1 MLNIKTL
8 DVEINKNG
16 QNYLVSNN
24 SITGTSLEVLSF
36 MSSGIK
42 KRSGSGTSEGRPGRI
57 NYYSEDDYRTITMTV
72 EATAEDM
79 QDIAHLRDA
88 VNELFD
94 GEMFIR
100 EMRVKDIKVEYERP
114 GERTGELQLEAPEY
128 VNGKQIKVA
137 KVNSIEIDDT
147 TLKSVFMVE
156 FETTDL
162 PYFESIYTTLEL
174 HDSGYSATAEKYGL
188 VDNIDDE
195 KVKYRFTQD
204 VKSNF
209 IPNSDTSKVSNM
221 SSWRP
226 RGTNVTMN
234 ASVQTES
241 WYLLQVQNSGTYI
254 ATESNPLAFD
264 LIAGEDYTLT
274 YFAQPSALIT
284 EMDYNW
290 LIRSGQ
296 PNLKLPAP
304 KVTLNHG
311 IRTGT
316 NYYNKYD
323 ITFTAEFTGKCSV
336 LIGGKLASGIQSFL
350 YFSYPRLYKGAESKS
365 WSEVI
370 PDGGTTSFTVYNAG
384 NVTVEP
390 ESMELRIRFRNAKN
404 LGEIKLVNKTT
415 GETFSTTAD
424 VGLTR
429 HFEINGMVVKSGAKN
444 IFRDTNRRFIRL
456 VPGINEFDFSGATF
470 DSLDF
475 NFKYLY
481 K

>member
-1 MLNIKTL
+1 MLSIKTL

-174 HDSGYSATAEKYGL
+174 HDSGYAHSAEKYGL

-195 KVKYRFTQD
+195 KVQYRFT
-204 VKSNF
+204 SN
-209 IPNSDTSKVSNM
+209 N
-221 SSWRP
+221 
-226 RGTNVTMN
+226 
-234 ASVQTES
+234 
-241 WYLLQVQNSGTYI
+241 
-254 ATESNPLAFD
+254 
-264 LIAGEDYTLT
+264 
-274 YFAQPSALIT
+274 
-284 EMDYNW
+284 
-290 LIRSGQ
+290 
-296 PNLKLPAP
+296 
-304 KVTLNHG
+304 
-311 IRTGT
+311 
-316 NYYNKYD
+316 
-323 ITFTAEFTGKCSV
+323 
-336 LIGGKLASGIQSFL
+336 
-350 YFSYPRLYKGAESKS
+350 
-365 WSEVI
+365 
-370 PDGGTTSFTVYNAG
+370 FTVYNAG

-390 ESMELRIRFRNAKN
+390 ESMLLHIFVAS
-404 LGEIKLVNKTT
+404 TT
-415 GETFSTTAD
+415 GDSITIKNNTTDEVFTLNRKMNA
-424 VGLTR
+424 R
-429 HFEINGMVVKSGAKN
+429 HIQINGMVVTDGTTQV
-444 IFRDTNRRFIRL
+444 FRDTNKRFISL
-456 VPGINEFDFSGATF
+456 APGDNSITVTGATF
-470 DSLDF
+470 NEIRF
-475 NFKYLY
+475 NFKYYY

>member
-1 MLNIKTL
+1 M
-8 DVEINKNG
+8 DVEIVKKNG
-16 QNYLVSNN
+16 RKFRLSDYGVVKDFVVD
-24 SITGTSLEVLSF
+24 SIDREVVRDSVD
-36 MSSGIK
+36 
-42 KRSGSGTSEGRPGRI
+42 GRPGSLEYGVYDGDRSI
-57 NYYSEDDYRTITMTV
+57 SVPFILKAKDLHDY
-72 EATAEDM
+72 
-79 QDIAHLRDA
+79 AHLRD
-88 VNELFD
+88 ELYSLLGDREPFY
-94 GEMFIR
+94 IR
-100 EMRVKDIKVEYERP
+100 EMRRP
-114 GERTGELQLEAPEY
+114 KTLQYDFVGFGQKPKWSSQTDNEY
-128 VNGKQIKVA
+128 VNGKQYLVRLDNALSPSQKGIRGEV
-137 KVNSIEIDDT
+137 
-147 TLKSVFMVE
+147 TLE
-156 FETTDL
+156 FVTSGLPYAETT
-162 PYFESIYTTLEL
+162 YTTLEL

-188 VDNIDDE
+188 VDDIDDE
-195 KVKYRFTQD
+195 KVKYRFIQD

-209 IPNSDTSKVSNM
+209 IPKSDTRVSGNM

-234 ASVQTES
+234 ASVQSES

-254 ATESNPLAFD
+254 ATESDLLAFD
-264 LIAGEDYTLT
+264 LIAGEEYTLT
-274 YFAQPSALIT
+274 YYAQPSALIT
-284 EMDYNW
+284 EMNYNW

-296 PNLKLPAP
+296 PNLKLPSP

-316 NYYNKYD
+316 TYYNKYD

-336 LIGGKLASGIQSFL
+336 LIGGKLASGTQSFL

-444 IFRDTNRRFIRL
+444 IFRDTNRLFVRL
-456 VPGINEFDFSGATF
+456 EPGINEFEFSGATF

-475 NFKYLY
+475 NFKFYY

>member
-1 MLNIKTL
+1 M
-8 DVEINKNG
+8 DVEIVKKNG
-16 QNYLVSNN
+16 RKFRLSDYGVVKDFVVD
-24 SITGTSLEVLSF
+24 SIGQEVVRDSV
-36 MSSGIK
+36 
-42 KRSGSGTSEGRPGRI
+42 EGRPGSLEYGVYDGDRSI
-57 NYYSEDDYRTITMTV
+57 SVPFILKAKDLHDY
-72 EATAEDM
+72 
-79 QDIAHLRDA
+79 AHLRD
-88 VNELFD
+88 ELYSLLGDREPFY
-94 GEMFIR
+94 IR
-100 EMRVKDIKVEYERP
+100 EMRRP
-114 GERTGELQLEAPEY
+114 KALQYDFVSFGQSPKWSSQTDNEY
-128 VNGKQIKVA
+128 VNGKQYLVRLD
-137 KVNSIEIDDT
+137 NSLSPSQKGIRGEV
-147 TLKSVFMVE
+147 TLE
-156 FETTDL
+156 FVTSGL
-162 PYFESIYTTLEL
+162 PYAETAYTALEL

-195 KVKYRFTQD
+195 KVKYRFIQD

-209 IPNSDTSKVSNM
+209 IPKSDTRVAGNM

-234 ASVQTES
+234 ASVQSES

-254 ATESNPLAFD
+254 ATESDLLAFD
-264 LIAGEDYTLT
+264 LIAGEEYTLT

-296 PNLKLPAP
+296 PNLKLPSP

-316 NYYNKYD
+316 TYYNKYD

-336 LIGGKLASGIQSFL
+336 LIGGNLSRDSQSFL

-384 NVTVEP
+384 NVTIEP
-390 ESMELRIRFRNAKN
+390 ESMYLNIGMRYVTTSGGFKIRN
-404 LGEIKLVNKTT
+404 ETT
-415 GETFSTTAD
+415 GEEHIINSAHER
-424 VGLTR
+424 R
-429 HFEINGMVVKSGAKN
+429 HLRLNGMVATSGN
-444 IFRDTNRRFIRL
+444 INNFRNTNRRFISL
-456 VPGINEFDFSGATF
+456 VPGDNKFTVSGGTFEEITIDFKF
-470 DSLDF
+470 
-475 NFKYLY
+475 LY

>member
-1 MLNIKTL
+1 MLIIKTL

-16 QNYLVSNN
+16 KSYLVSNN
-24 SITGTSLEVLSF
+24 NITGTSLEVLSF

-42 KRSGSGTSEGRPGRI
+42 KRSGSGASEGRPGRI

-147 TLKSVFMVE
+147 TLKSVFTVE
-156 FETTDL
+156 FETTEL

-195 KVKYRFTQD
+195 KVQYVFQGNDNNNR
-204 VKSNF
+204 
-209 IPNSDTSKVSNM
+209 IPM
-221 SSWRP
+221 ESSAW
-226 RGTNVTMN
+226 
-234 ASVQTES
+234 ES
-241 WYLLQVQNSGTYI
+241 GSFYS
-254 ATESNPLAFD
+254 
-264 LIAGEDYTLT
+264 
-274 YFAQPSALIT
+274 
-284 EMDYNW
+284 
-290 LIRSGQ
+290 
-296 PNLKLPAP
+296 
-304 KVTLNHG
+304 
-311 IRTGT
+311 TGT
-316 NYYNKYD
+316 NNNNSTD
-323 ITFTAEFTGKCSV
+323 IRTADYITVTKGATITVSNYSETNIRTMGVYEWDGSTYIGVTWISSGMKTFE
-336 LIGGKLASGIQSFL
+336 ASGNLIKIALFPTDGTSL
-350 YFSYPRLYKGAESKS
+350 STSVVNNTGARIKLEYV
-365 WSEVI
+365 SENTL
-370 PDGGTTSFTVYNAG
+370 DNDRFTVWNAG

-390 ESMELRIRFRNAKN
+390 ESMMLNIIVNAVQSTNNFTIRN
-404 LGEIKLVNKTT
+404 ITT
-415 GETFSTTAD
+415 GEEVILKRESK
-424 VGLTR
+424 GS
-429 HFEINGMVVKSGAKN
+429 HFRIQGMVISLGSITN
-444 IFRDTNRRFIRL
+444 IFRDTNRRFISL
-456 VPGINEFDFSGATF
+456 VPGDNQFEILNGTF
-470 DSLDF
+470 EEIRF
-475 NFKYLY
+475 EFKYLY